1 MKTRRSTG
9 TIAASALVIA
19 AFAALSACSSG
30 SVASQSSAA
39 AVSGGSTSSAS
50 PSASAESFSSIIPTG
65 DIVAASKK
73 LVADSLGG
81 TVGFTP
87 PTDGP
92 KAQQPGAHIAYVAAD
107 MTNGGVNSI
116 ATHLKE
122 AAAIMGWTVD
132 VYDGQAS
139 AQGRADAMNQAI
151 AAKPAAI
158 ILGGSDPAEQASGI
172 KEATTQGIP
181 VLGWH
186 EGTINGPGNGLFAN
200 VSTDPLKV
208 SQLAA
213 AFAVADSDG
222 KAGVAI
228 FTDGQY
234 PIAVEKADAM
244 KAYVAACTTCQVLSY
259 NDSPIATAGTDM
271 PGKISN
277 LLQQYGSKLTY
288 ILAINGN
295 YFGGAEQA
303 LRSAGLNPA
312 GPPKGVAAGDGDAA
326 EFQRIRTVDYQT
338 ATVAEPLRLE
348 AFQLIDETNR
358 ALAHQSA
365 STFVPA
371 PGLITHDNV
380 PSGNEFDPPSGY
392 ENTYKTVWGK

>member
-1 MKTRRSTG
+1 MKTRRRTG
-9 TIAASALVIA
+9 ILTAGVLAVSALT
-19 AFAALSACSSG
+19 ALSACSSA
-30 SVASQSSAA
+30 SVSAQTAAGAAS
-39 AVSGGSTSSAS
+39 STSQAS
-50 PSASAESFSSIIPTG
+50 PSATGTDFSSIIPTG
-65 DIVAASKK
+65 DVVAASKK

-92 KAQQPGAHIAYVAAD
+92 KAQDPGAHIAYVAAD
-107 MTNGGVNSI
+107 MTNGGVNAI

-122 AAAIMGWTVD
+122 AAAVMGWTVD

-158 ILGGSDPAEQASGI
+158 ILGGSDPSEQASGI
-172 KEATTQGIP
+172 KEAASQGIP

-186 EGTINGPGNGLFAN
+186 EGTINGAGNGLFTN

-244 KAYVAACTTCQVLSY
+244 KAYITACTTCQMLSY
-259 NDSPIATAGTDM
+259 NDSPIATASTDM

-277 LLQQYGSKLTY
+277 LLQQFGSKLTY

-358 ALAHQSA
+358 ALAHVSP

-371 PGLITHDNV
+371 PGLITHANV
-380 PSGNEFDPPSGY
+380 PAGNEFDPPSGY
-392 ENTYKTVWGK
+392 EATYKSVWGK